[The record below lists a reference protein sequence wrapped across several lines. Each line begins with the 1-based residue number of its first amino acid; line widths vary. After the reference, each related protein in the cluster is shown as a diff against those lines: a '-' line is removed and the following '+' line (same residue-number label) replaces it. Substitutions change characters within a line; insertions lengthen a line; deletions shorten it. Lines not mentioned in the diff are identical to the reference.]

1 MRSAFKANTRD
12 RRVPLSA
19 FIVGLLALHSPAQ
32 VPSPA
37 KPDSLAGLS
46 AAKQALAAKRY
57 TTAKDEFKAWLRA
70 HPDSVDAELGLAD
83 SELALHEYEAAEWD
97 YRRVVAA
104 QPQLWVAHKNLVIVE
119 AALGRWSEFERERTV
134 LRAAR
139 ERGAPG
145 ISARE
150 SDVIDAFDLRGEHWL
165 VRQYFEPVGR
175 SEAVYNFTRFSPQG
189 RVEEYISLEP
199 TAAAQ
204 AALAPGDVRI
214 GQETPQPA
222 TQQPDTPHP
231 SSSAEFSLNWYT
243 GKGHGTITRY
253 AHGQPSYERVRADV
267 LRWLRRQTVH

>member
-1 MRSAFKANTRD
+1 MRPAFKANTRL
-12 RRVPLSA
+12 PPALIAA
-19 FIVGLLALHSPAQ
+19 FAIAFASFPSLAQSQ
-32 VPSPA
+32 SA
-37 KPDSLAGLS
+37 KPDSLPNLS
-46 AAKQALAAKRY
+46 TAKQALAAKRY
-57 TTAKDEFKAWLRA
+57 TTAKDEFKSYLRA
-70 HPDSVDAELGLAD
+70 HPDSIDAELGLAD

-139 ERGAPG
+139 QRGAPG

-150 SDVIDAFDLRGEHWL
+150 SDVIDGFDIHGERWL

-175 SEAVYNFTRFSPQG
+175 SQAVYNFTRFSPQG
-189 RVEEYISLEP
+189 RIEEYISLEP

-214 GQETPQPA
+214 GQETQHSA
-222 TQQPDTPHP
+222 MQRP
-231 SSSAEFSLNWYT
+231 SSSTEFSLNWYT

-253 AHGQPSYERVRADV
+253 PHGEPTYERVRTDV
-267 LRWLRRQTVH
+267 LRWLRRQPAH